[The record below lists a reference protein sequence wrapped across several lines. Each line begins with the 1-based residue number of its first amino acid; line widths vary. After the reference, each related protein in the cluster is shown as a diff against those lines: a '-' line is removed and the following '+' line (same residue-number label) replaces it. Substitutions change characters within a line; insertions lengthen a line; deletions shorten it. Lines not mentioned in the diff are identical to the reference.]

1 MQKTSKEYRESI
13 KNYNRN
19 RGYIK
24 VKIGVLNKEATSG
37 AYLSEKNSFLPF
49 SIDEI
54 PDTSDESRIY
64 ATMEENF
71 TDISGKMYFLPVDE
85 QSYYKNALIS
95 TDIKGS
101 VYINF
106 SKTPLDIKG
115 LTINFG
121 DSFPTRFTVDY
132 GAGTK
137 TFDNAEPVFYTE
149 DVFYNVSQM
158 VITPITMVGGEQRT
172 RIYELLFGIIKTFSN
187 NEALNYSFSEHISP
201 ISEDLPSQDMS
212 LTVDNQ
218 DQYYS
223 ADVPESVF
231 SFLEIGQE
239 MEVSIGY
246 DIDGNGQIE
255 WLAPNTCYLSSWTA
269 TDTDA
274 TFNAT
279 DIFDYNDSTYYRGTY
294 NENGESLYN
303 LAVDV
308 FEDMGITEE
317 HYFVD
322 QYLKNIYSK
331 NAIPVATHKE
341 ALQIIAN
348 AGRCTLSID
357 RQKKINIRA
366 SFVPDMSVETN
377 GETQYSN
384 ADSILLDTDNMFYAE
399 HSNDFSMVDESMLF
413 MPNEDN
419 YMNSGYISNQISDS
433 EGLFDENPTI
443 TVSMEAGFSPQ
454 AIGITFVSVY
464 PEELKVFGYYGGSLI
479 EEHIVTDLQLEWSE
493 EWYYGEVDEIRF
505 EFTKNIPNSRIFI
518 NKLSIGHYPVKK
530 IERNDMTSSPTSE
543 KQGKIKSIS
552 VKAYVPKIGENQVFS
567 SGEVEIKSGTAL
579 EEIIITSPYEEVSVA
594 TEAENVTIAVE
605 KVGSYV
611 YKLAFSGDLE
621 DGTKVSYEL
630 SGKEILFDEYLV
642 EETLNSTGEIKEWD
656 NPLIASE
663 EQARD
668 VLKWV
673 SSYYKGDIEYTVP
686 WRGDPAVDS
695 GDLFLIELKAGG
707 NVPVKSC
714 ENKFEFNGAFSGE
727 MNCRKVVELE

>member
-331 NAIPVATHKE
+331 NAIPVVTHKE

-357 RQKKINIRA
+357 RKKKINIRA